1 MLKPTIRLPCSALFD
16 PYDSTGSQY
25 LSVNN
30 IPHPFTVQQPR
41 LKEQVGQLKLAFFIM
56 VFLVRVSNI
65 QTQSEEG
72 AICG

>member
-25 LSVNN
+25 LSVNT
-30 IPHPFTVQQPR
+30 IPHTFIVQQPR
-41 LKEQVGQLKLAFFIM
+41 LEEKVGQLKHAFHIM

-65 QTQSEEG
+65 QTQFEEG